1 MSGRLPSLKD
11 TGSKPSLKFK
21 PKVVARRSKEE
32 REASVPKVK
41 IEESNELDKRKNRP
55 KKVPNAGQKKRVPR
69 YLNNTHVI
77 TSGPLAAGNFVADKN
92 SMMKAKIFGNA
103 MAKGEEGTT
112 TLIQKGLETIDNAH
126 DDSDEELGENKE
138 TSSAAARA
146 KKFNMGKEL
155 TYKEFIS
162 HEQEVQ
168 DVDENDSS
176 EDSTDNMEIDEA
188 RRIEQLFPIRPLRV
202 KHEDTEA
209 LKKAVQDS
217 MSGKTTREPTP
228 GPVLIK
234 EEPGLNED
242 QMLKHE
248 LIKKENELKGKLEE
262 LRLGAEANNDL
273 TELEIEK
280 LQIEN
285 DHIKILKNIER
296 INNKPNK
303 FMIFQLPP
311 KLPEFKVTPTKK
323 EVTDE
328 ITDDSMDI
336 DNSEVKEEKQKQKKK
351 SSVSVTLEPELTG
364 NIGSIR
370 VHRSGR
376 LSVKIGD
383 VVMDISKGAES
394 NFMQDIIRFND
405 HEKENIKRED
415 DEDEEPATI
424 EYLGS
429 IVGRSV
435 IQPSI

>member
-11 TGSKPSLKFK
+11 SKPSLKFK

-41 IEESNELDKRKNRP
+41 VEDKNELDKKKNRT
-55 KKVPNAGQKKRVPR
+55 KKVPPTQKKRVPK

-92 SMMKAKIFGNA
+92 SMMKAKIFGNS
-103 MAKGEEGTT
+103 MAKGEEGTSS
-112 TLIQKGLETIDNAH
+112 LIQKGLETIDNEH
-126 DDSDEELGENKE
+126 DDSDEEIGAGEENKA
-138 TSSAAARA
+138 SSSRT

-168 DVDENDSS
+168 EVDEDES
-176 EDSTDNMEIDEA
+176 EGGDDDNMEVDDA

-209 LKKAVQDS
+209 LKKAVQES
-217 MSGKTTREPTP
+217 MSENPTRDPTP
-228 GPVLIK
+228 GPALIK
-234 EEPGLNED
+234 EEPGLSED
-242 QMLKHE
+242 QMLKQV
-248 LIKKENELKGKLEE
+248 LVKKENELKGKLEE
-262 LRLGAEANNDL
+262 LKLEAEANNDM

-285 DHIKILKNIER
+285 DHIRILKNIER

-311 KLPEFKVTPTKK
+311 KLPEFKVTPTKQENNEMDQESMEVDSTK
-323 EVTDE
+323 ED
-328 ITDDSMDI
+328 
-336 DNSEVKEEKQKQKKK
+336 KKQKKK
-351 SSVSVTLEPELTG
+351 PVVTLEPELTG

-370 VHRSGR
+370 IHKSGR

-383 VVMDISKGAES
+383 VIMDISKGAES
-394 NFMQDIIRFND
+394 NFMQDIIRFNE
-405 HEKENIKRED
+405 HEQENAKKEE
-415 DEDEEPATI
+415 EEEEEPPTV
-424 EYLGS
+424 EFLGS
-429 IVGRSV
+429 VVGRTV